1 MMKKLNCLFF
11 IITIVL
17 LNACDSSTGE
27 SDKALSDLSGHWIS
41 RDYLIT
47 LDKTLS
53 PEGVTAQ
60 FPFYATEIILSNS
73 TPDSITIFNGQI
85 ETFTLPYKRSGDTL
99 RLKLNQDPVTQI
111 VYNPSR
117 KTLSF
122 FDKSLNRT
130 YTFVRADGGL
140 IDKNV
145 KPSTAFQAAVN
156 KTVMEGNWQVI
167 DGDTT
172 HTPLQFDR
180 FGQIHG
186 WNRYLTYILC
196 INGDCAANEDGDI
209 IILNNKGTADQY
221 GFRSKNDT
229 VTLFKLIQTN
239 DPDEKP
245 VYKNGEALL
254 HLIRKR

>member
-1 MMKKLNCLFF
+1 MKNLHYLLL
-11 IITIVL
+11 ITLVVL
-17 LNACDSSTGE
+17 LNACDSTTSE
-27 SDKALSDLSGHWIS
+27 SEKALSDISGHWIS

-53 PEGVTAQ
+53 PQGVTAQ
-60 FPFYATEIILSNS
+60 FPFYATEIILNNS
-73 TPDSITIFNGQI
+73 TPDSITIFNGQV
-85 ETFTLPYKRSGDTL
+85 ETFTLPFKRSGDTL
-99 RLKLNQDPVTQI
+99 QLKLNQDPITQI
-111 VYNPSR
+111 IYNPTR

-130 YTFVRADGGL
+130 YTFIRAENDL
-140 IDKNV
+140 IDQNV
-145 KPSTAFQAAVN
+145 KPSAAFQTAVN
-156 KTVMEGNWQVI
+156 KTVLEGNWQII

-172 HTPLQFDR
+172 RTPLQFDR
-180 FGQIHG
+180 FGQIKG
-186 WNRYLTYILC
+186 WNRYLSYILC
-196 INGDCAANEDGDI
+196 INGDCAANEDGDLI
-209 IILNNKGTADQY
+209 VLNNNGTADEY

-254 HLIRKR
+254 YLVRKK

>member
-1 MMKKLNCLFF
+1 MKKLSYLFALV
-11 IITIVL
+11 VL

-27 SDKALSDLSGHWIS
+27 SEKALSDVSGHWIS

-53 PEGVTAQ
+53 PQGVTEQ
-60 FPFYATEIILSNS
+60 FPFYATEIILNNS

-85 ETFTLPYKRSGDTL
+85 ETFTLPFKRNGDTL
-99 RLKLNQDPVTQI
+99 NLKLNQDTVTQI
-111 VYNPSR
+111 IYNASR

-130 YTFVRADGGL
+130 YTFIKAENGL
-140 IDKNV
+140 IDQNV
-145 KPSTAFQAAVN
+145 KPATAFQTAVN
-156 KTVMEGNWQVI
+156 KTVLEGNWQII

-172 HTPLQFDR
+172 KTPLQFSP
-180 FGQIHG
+180 FGQITG
-186 WNRYLTYILC
+186 WDKYLTYTIC

-209 IILNNKGTADQY
+209 IILNNTNTSDEY
-221 GFRSKNDT
+221 GFRAKKDT
-229 VTLFKLIQTN
+229 LTFYKLTQRN

-245 VYKNGEALL
+245 VYQNGQALWVL
-254 HLIRKR
+254 VRKE